1 MKLIPSSSKKTLSP
15 PSTSL
20 CLCEAAAPV
29 TVNTVVVS
37 PLIDA
42 EIIDRA
48 LVPFSQR
55 SAAQAQGHRFYYF
68 LVMENAAEHIRV
80 VGAEIWLYEAKLR
93 CHGAARPDAPAIEGG
108 FDIPSTRRQN
118 CKMRGIAIP
127 IRITLQVAIRLMI

>member
-29 TVNTVVVS
+29 TVSTVVGS

-55 SAAQAQGHRFYYF
+55 SAAQAQGHRFDYF
-68 LVMENAAEHIRV
+68 LVMENATECIRV
-80 VGAEIWLYEAKLR
+80 VGAEIWLYDAKLR
-93 CHGAARPDAPAIEGG
+93 CHGAPCPDALAIKGG

-118 CKMRGIAIP
+118 CRMRGITIP
-127 IRITLQVAIRLMI
+127 IRITLQVAIRLMV

>member
-15 PSTSL
+15 PSASF

-29 TVNTVVVS
+29 TVNAVVVS

-55 SAAQAQGHRFYYF
+55 SAAQPQGRRLYHF
-68 LVMENAAEHIRV
+68 LAMENATEHIRV

-93 CHGAARPDAPAIEGG
+93 CHGAPCPDAPAIEGG